1 MNFLYLS
8 TELFIRLPVSI
19 TIVIAFWGFR
29 IESDV
34 RLHHPYFISVEGKTQ

>member
-1 MNFLYLS
+1 MNFLHLL

-19 TIVIAFWGFR
+19 TIVTVFWGFR

-34 RLHHPYFISVEGKTQ
+34 RLHLPYFISVEGKTQ